1 MICRISDSQK
11 NALVEL
17 SLTIHPEA
25 IREMLSSRNGWWLG
39 MLRLAGF
46 LALLYCALG
55 MELALPR
62 LFPELGLHPV
72 VLLLAYL
79 VMRNALIWPL
89 ILALLCG
96 ILLDAGFTVPMGFH
110 PLLLTGALTGLVLL
124 AKPLCLTNTAPWREA
139 ALSGAVVTLIFSL
152 GIWAFSGFADR
163 QSALIS
169 MGIGTL
175 LAGLAYMPVLVFLLD
190 LAARRK

>member
-11 NALVEL
+11 NALVEV

-39 MLRLAGF
+39 VLRLAGF
-46 LALLYCALG
+46 QALLYCALG

-79 VMRNALIWPL
+79 VMRKALIWPL
-89 ILALLCG
+89 LLSLFCG
-96 ILLDAGFTVPMGFH
+96 ILLDAGFAVPLGFH
-110 PLLLTGALTGLVLL
+110 PLLLSGALTGLVLL
-124 AKPLCLTNTAPWREA
+124 AKPLRLINASPWREA

-152 GIWAFSGFADR
+152 GNWAFCGFADM
-163 QSALIS
+163 QGALTT

-175 LAGLAYMPVLVFLLD
+175 LAGLAYMPALVFLLD
-190 LAARRK
+190 LTARRK